1 MPEAESAIKSLTCEE
16 CRDLLSEYVDREIAE
31 EQRASI
37 ERHLTTC
44 TRCATESTRMQGLKN
59 IVRHWDGVQGTQEF
73 HQVVMQRMIRE
84 SQQMPSG
91 QINEAAAASASARVF
106 AAREEDEDEV
116 KRLPPIWVLAAALIL
131 AVLAYFAILKI
142 RGLW

>member
-1 MPEAESAIKSLTCEE
+1 MPEAESAIKSLSCDE

-31 EQRASI
+31 ELRASI
-37 ERHLTTC
+37 EQHLMTC
-44 TRCATESTRMQGLKN
+44 TRCSTESTRMQGLKN
-59 IVRHWDGVQGTQEF
+59 IVRHWDGVQGSREF
-73 HQVVMQRMIRE
+73 HQVVMQRMISE

-106 AAREEDEDEV
+106 PERDDDEV
-116 KRLPPIWVLAAALIL
+116 EAKRLPPIWVLAAALIL

-142 RGLW
+142 RGMW